1 VTDLDLAPAAL
12 TERCPCDGCR
22 HAARCKAQLLSCEAF
37 TMYVHSESEKRWR
50 LAPRAPTSARYQALL
65 EGKPGR
71 PGRRKRVE
79 LPEAA

>member
-1 VTDLDLAPAAL
+1 VTDLDPAPAAL
-12 TERCPCDGCR
+12 TEPCPCDACK
-22 HAARCKAQLLSCEAF
+22 HAVRCKAQLLACDAYG
-37 TMYVHSESEKRWR
+37 MYVASESERRWR